1 MPRLETPLKVP
12 GSHSRLYCRESRSRL
27 ILNGVNYYRF
37 RVVSLVTRSLFAE
50 KYERFRKRLVS
61 ARKARGLTQ
70 VDLARR
76 LARPQSFVSRYERGA
91 RRLDVV
97 EFLEV
102 AKAIGSDPFKLLR
115 ELEK

>member
-1 MPRLETPLKVP
+1 
-12 GSHSRLYCRESRSRL
+12 
-27 ILNGVNYYRF
+27 
-37 RVVSLVTRSLFAE
+37 VVSLVTKSLLAE
-50 KYERFRKRLVS
+50 KYGRLRKRLVS

-70 VDLARR
+70 VDLAQR
-76 LARPQSFVSRYERGA
+76 LARPQSFVSKYERGE

-102 AKAIGSDPFKLLR
+102 AKAIGSDPFKLLK